1 MITIGFS
8 TKKIDQKFVEHIKTT
23 IGPKN
28 IEIIPIE
35 NPGKYSLTEAYNMIL
50 EQSTNDIVVLCH
62 DDIYFEKKGWGNK
75 LIKHFNRNPEYGI
88 LGVAG
93 TKYLPKSGLWWEVQ
107 SEMIGIVNH
116 EHDGKKWT
124 SKYSR
129 DLGNKI
135 DDVVITDGVFMVVNK
150 TVIKEKFNTK
160 VEGFHFYDVDF
171 TYRNFLKDV
180 KVGVIFDIRITHKS
194 IGMPNQQWQ
203 ENRVKFVS
211 EFHNTLPVLLDYKFM
226 SYKVDSKKEPI
237 TAVIRIENTGVK
249 INNLIENLISQ
260 THKNIKIHLIDAY
273 PTEYTELKMA
283 TLSKLPYVEL
293 FDKENTKDLK
303 TDYILSISDT
313 EFLSHNFIEK
323 GIMFLK
329 KHNKLI
335 FHGKAIGYPS
345 GKELL
350 TQVDA
355 VPVLYDKKIL
365 GDEGYFLRLLDERY
379 HNTLVYVE
387 TIKSYQYD

>member
-1 MITIGFS
+1 MITVGFS
-8 TKKIDQKFVEHIKTT
+8 TKKVDPDFIDHIKNT

-93 TKYLPKSGLWWEVQ
+93 TKYMPKSGLWWEVQ
-107 SEMIGIVNH
+107 SEMIGVVNH
-116 EHDGKKWT
+116 EHEGKKWT

-150 TVIKEKFNTK
+150 PMIKERFNTK

-171 TYRNFLKDV
+171 TYRNFLKGV
-180 KVGVIFDIRITHKS
+180 KVGVIFDVRITHKS
-194 IGMPNQQWQ
+194 IGVPNQQWQ
-203 ENRVKFVS
+203 QNRVKFVS
-211 EFHNTLPVLLDYKFM
+211 EFHNTLPVLLDYDFM
-226 SYKVDSKKEPI
+226 TYKVEPKKEPV
-237 TAVIRIENTGVK
+237 TAVIRIENGGVK
-249 INNLIENLISQ
+249 INNLIENLTSQ
-260 THKNIKIHLIDAY
+260 THKNIGIHIIDAY
-273 PTEYTELKMA
+273 PTEYTTLKMKSLA
-283 TLSKLPYVEL
+283 KIPHIKV
-293 FDKENTKDLK
+293 FDKEDTKDLK
-303 TDYILSISDT
+303 TKYILSFSDI
-313 EFLSHNFIEK
+313 EFFSHNFIEK
-323 GIMFLK
+323 GLMLMK
-329 KHNKLI
+329 KHNKMI
-335 FHGKAIGYPS
+335 FHGKSIGYPS

-350 TQVDA
+350 SQVDSS
-355 VPVLYDKKIL
+355 PVLFDKELL
-365 GDEGYFLRLLDERY
+365 GDEGYFTRLLDERY
-379 HNTLVYVE
+379 QNTIVYGE
-387 TIKSYQYD
+387 TINSYQYD